1 MRLAWLVLAS
11 APAWA
16 QAGGIERLVDEY
28 REKERAPGISVAVL
42 TRAGE
47 IDTVTRGWADLEN
60 EVAVSPVTVF
70 RLASV
75 VKPFTAVAAMRLVE
89 EGRLDLDAPV
99 EKYVAAWP
107 AKQWP
112 VTTRQLLGH
121 LGGVRGYREDG
132 SDNNST
138 RHYWSTVEALT
149 AFSADPLAHEPGTKY
164 LYSSYGFNLA
174 GGVVE
179 KASGLAYAAA
189 VAAFVLRPAGI
200 ETMRIDDVFSIIP
213 NRARGYRRNPA
224 GEIENCSLADNSLKA
239 PGAGW
244 VATAIDVVKF
254 ARALMDGRLVKPE
267 TLEQMFERQKLKDG
281 SRTGYGLGFGINR
294 EKAPRIY
301 SHSGGQQGT
310 STYLAFSPELKTA
323 VAVLVNLE
331 GANPRGLAEA
341 VLAELEK

>member
-1 MRLAWLVLAS
+1 MWLFWMVLA
-11 APAWA
+11 AATALAQPA
-16 QAGGIERLVDEY
+16 GIDRLVEEF
-28 REKERAPGISVAVL
+28 REKQKAPGISVAIL
-42 TRAGE
+42 TRDGE
-47 IDTVTRGWADLEN
+47 LATVTRGWADVEN
-60 EVAVSPVTVF
+60 GVAVTPATVF

-89 EGRLDLDAPV
+89 EGKLDLDAPV
-99 EKYVAAWP
+99 EQYVTAWP

-121 LGGVRGYREDG
+121 LGGVRSYRDDG

-138 RHYWSTVEALT
+138 RHFWSTAEAVT

-174 GGVVE
+174 GAVVE
-179 KASGLAYAAA
+179 AASGMPYASA
-189 VAAFVLRPAGI
+189 VASLVLRPAGSD
-200 ETMRIDDVFSIIP
+200 TMRIDDVFALIP
-213 NRARGYRRNPA
+213 NRARGYRRNSA

-239 PGAGW
+239 PGGGW

-254 ARALMDGRLVKPE
+254 ARALMEGRLVKPQTME
-267 TLEQMFERQKLKDG
+267 LMFERQRLKDG

-294 EKAPRIY
+294 EKAPRVY
-301 SHSGGQQGT
+301 SHGGGQQGA
-310 STYLAFSPELKTA
+310 STYLVFSPELKTA

-331 GANPRGLAEA
+331 GVDPRGLAEA
-341 VLAELEK
+341 ILAELER